1 MAMHKQMLGVL
12 IIAFMVAACGRNRE
26 SPPPPATALPDVANT
41 IASTSA
47 AVTAAENLSAV
58 DLSATLIDTELL
70 GNPALMGVCDGSDGV
85 DFSCTNAA
93 TMVGPI
99 LTVDIDGGAYARWS
113 LRAETVTTA
122 LTGDETL
129 LLHLRRSGNVT
140 PNLYLVERSGRRTA
154 VALARFGLAEGEQV
168 LAIPLREI
176 RDDARQ
182 WPNFADVNEIQIVFE
197 WAEMA
202 GTLDLYS
209 LQFASRWQ
217 MAVPVATESQALADS
232 LVVHAGFTI
241 RAIADQLRETTQL
254 SVTDDGTL
262 WASTQSGRI
271 WRYTDSDGDGLFDQR
286 LLYATGFEEVV
297 GLLYDPTDG
306 ALWVGGRGQLYRLLD
321 GDGNGVADQRELR
334 LDGLPWGRHQ
344 NNGLAWNPDPDPFTG
359 ETGHHWIYF
368 GLGSTEDLVVG
379 GEWNAQVLRFP
390 GRVMV
395 KAIYRP

>member
-1 MAMHKQMLGVL
+1 M
-12 IIAFMVAACGRNRE
+12 
-26 SPPPPATALPDVANT
+26 
-41 IASTSA
+41 
-47 AVTAAENLSAV
+47 VTA
-58 DLSATLIDTELL
+58 
-70 GNPALMGVCDGSDGV
+70 
-85 DFSCTNAA
+85 
-93 TMVGPI
+93 
-99 LTVDIDGGAYARWS
+99 R
-113 LRAETVTTA
+113 ETVTTA

-306 ALWVGGRGQLYRLLD
+306 ALWVGDVASCIGCWMVMGMASPISASCGSMACRGDVTRTMGWPGTLT
-321 GDGNGVADQRELR
+321 G
-334 LDGLPWGRHQ
+334 
-344 NNGLAWNPDPDPFTG
+344 PFTG
-359 ETGHHWIYF
+359 GNGSPVDYCRQPTASNAGRGVARQSPCHVCRSQGERC
-368 GLGSTEDLVVG
+368 GLGVSG
-379 GEWNAQVLRFP
+379 FP
-390 GRVMV
+390 HGARQRLSLCPKCQLLYGTHRELQPPHV
-395 KAIYRP
+395 RRQL